1 MKLLWML
8 PLVCGKEM
16 VEVESGFLL
25 REQTVRVGLLLL
37 RLHHRL
43 LVLVVTSS
51 TTTGPAGSNP
61 PVGRTRTSL
70 LVVRIHFH
78 HPDALLAVN

>member
-8 PLVCGKEM
+8 PLICGEELM
-16 VEVESGFLL
+16 EVEAGVI
-25 REQTVRVGLLLL
+25 RWEQAVRAGLLLL

-51 TTTGPAGSNP
+51 TAGSSP

-70 LVVRIHFH
+70 QVVWIHYI
-78 HPDALLAVN
+78 PLPPPR